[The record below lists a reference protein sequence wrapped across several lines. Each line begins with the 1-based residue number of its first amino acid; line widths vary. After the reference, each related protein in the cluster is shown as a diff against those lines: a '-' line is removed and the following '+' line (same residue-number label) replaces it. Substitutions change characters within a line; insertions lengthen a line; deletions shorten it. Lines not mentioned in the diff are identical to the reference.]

1 MQTNL
6 EQVTNLIRSL
16 PLEDLDKLDE
26 VINEERQAKRSK
38 KERLRK
44 ELEDYAKS
52 KKWIAE
58 NGEKYLN
65 QWVCLEGDRLI
76 AHGADGREVYRKARA
91 AGVKAPFINFIEE
104 EPEAF
109 WGGWL

>member
-6 EQVTNLIRSL
+6 EQMIEGVRTL
-16 PLEDLDKLDE
+16 PLEDLDKLNE
-26 VINEERQAKRSK
+26 IIHEEREAKRTQG
-38 KERLRK
+38 ERLK
-44 ELEDYAKS
+44 KDLEDYAKA

-58 NGEKYLN
+58 NGAEYLN

-76 AHGADGREVYRKARA
+76 AHGADGREVYRNARE
-91 AGVKAPFINFIEE
+91 AGIKAPFVTFIEK